1 MLNLYKYYKTPDLLF
16 GGIKGINQFYEK
28 QKRKF
33 YEVVNPKL
41 KQYDYDQVNWKSDTK
56 VIAYNSELGKISTI
70 QLLLLSDGTVIV
82 SYNDKPITGSE
93 DEIRNEYPN
102 YNAGE
107 LSEFIDYILDSEL
120 PEEV

>member
-16 GGIKGINQFYEK
+16 SGVKGLNQFYEK

-41 KQYDYDQVNWKSDTK
+41 KQYDYDQVNWKSDTN

-70 QLLLLSDGTVIV
+70 QLLLLSDGTLIV

-93 DEIRNEYPN
+93 DEIQKEYSC
-102 YNAGE
+102 YNGGE
-107 LSEFIDYILDSEL
+107 FSEFIDYILDCKL
-120 PEEV
+120 PETV